1 LIPRII
7 LFLALF
13 ASCVTVSYSY
23 QIDSL
28 EISEIDSRLNIDID
42 YLNDDQIDL
51 SVQIFPQKTDFV
63 DEYKLVFDMKFRED
77 YDSEFNGICIGPYWD
92 DFGSG
97 EFTIILKKEN
107 NFKSNISG
115 TFKSEIDERC
125 DTFYFYLRY
134 FELVS
139 ANSKV
144 YQIGVATDYAKDSPD
159 APEVWVLDKNL
170 NLEQVGSTTIEKYS
184 INFVLER

>member
-1 LIPRII
+1 MIPRAFCL
-7 LFLALF
+7 LFIFL
-13 ASCVTVSYSY
+13 SCTTVGYSY
-23 QIDSL
+23 QINSSNFT
-28 EISEIDSRLNIDID
+28 EINSRVNIEID
-42 YLNDDQIDL
+42 YLNDDVDL
-51 SVQIFPQKTDFV
+51 LIQIFPQKTDFV
-63 DEYKLVFDMKFRED
+63 NEYKLVFDMKFRED
-77 YDSEFNGICIGPYWD
+77 YDSEFNGICIGPHWD

-97 EFTIILKKEN
+97 EFTITLKKEN

-115 TFKSEIDERC
+115 SFKSEIDERC
-125 DTFYFYLRY
+125 NNFYFYLRY

-144 YQIGVATDYAKDSPD
+144 YKIGVATDYAKEYPD
-159 APEVWVLDKNL
+159 APEIWVLDKNL